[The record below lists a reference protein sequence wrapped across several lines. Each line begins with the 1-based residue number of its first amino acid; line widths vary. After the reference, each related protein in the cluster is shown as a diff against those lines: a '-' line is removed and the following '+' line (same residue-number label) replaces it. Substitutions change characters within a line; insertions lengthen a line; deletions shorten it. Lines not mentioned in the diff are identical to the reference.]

1 MKNFIKELRRRK
13 VFRVSGV
20 YAGVTF
26 ILLQLVNII
35 FPLLMLPTWTQTFV
49 LTLLV
54 IGFPIAVGLA
64 WAFDITD
71 DGIVRTKGKAETS
84 TTTRPFISNTAL
96 GIVVSLAMLVA
107 AWSWFMGD
115 DKSPE
120 IRSIAVL
127 PLVNLMNDPDQ
138 DYFVDGMHEA
148 LTAELSKISA
158 LRVIGRT
165 STMSY
170 KTNPKPIPEI
180 AAELDVDAVVEGSVL
195 LVGGEVRITAQLVA
209 ARPERHL
216 WAEDYVRDMEKV
228 LVLHK
233 EVAQAIAKEIRITL
247 TPKEEA
253 LLASASPVE
262 PEAYKAYLKGRHF
275 LHRFT
280 KESLDQALDYFHQ
293 ALNIDP
299 NFAPAYAGIAST
311 YFSLADMYLPPSEA
325 YPKAKEAAEMA
336 IQLDEKLAEAHL
348 ALAAVR
354 LSWEWNWDESRREL
368 DRALA
373 LNPNHAETYMHLIF
387 YWWAMNDPAEA
398 VRSGQKAQ
406 ELDPLSAQYSLFLE
420 WSFLYN
426 DQYDEAIAQHET
438 TQELSPGLVYGDSPL
453 GISLTEKGL
462 YDEALLAFEDVER
475 VLGHSSPGK
484 GIMLARMGRKEGAL
498 KIAREL
504 EAIFGET
511 YIIPEWIAAVY
522 AAGGDKE
529 RAYKWLERGLEE
541 RSSGVIILRFFPE
554 LNTLYEE
561 QRFKEILKRMGL
573 E

>member
-96 GIVVSLAMLVA
+96 GIVVSLAILVA
-107 AWSWFMGD
+107 AWSWFLGD

-209 ARPERHL
+209 APYWKRIWLTGSL
-216 WAEDYVRDMEKV
+216 WR
-228 LVLHK
+228 
-233 EVAQAIAKEIRITL
+233 T
-247 TPKEEA
+247 
-253 LLASASPVE
+253 
-262 PEAYKAYLKGRHF
+262 
-275 LHRFT
+275 
-280 KESLDQALDYFHQ
+280 
-293 ALNIDP
+293 
-299 NFAPAYAGIAST
+299 
-311 YFSLADMYLPPSEA
+311 
-325 YPKAKEAAEMA
+325 
-336 IQLDEKLAEAHL
+336 
-348 ALAAVR
+348 
-354 LSWEWNWDESRREL
+354 
-368 DRALA
+368 
-373 LNPNHAETYMHLIF
+373 
-387 YWWAMNDPAEA
+387 
-398 VRSGQKAQ
+398 
-406 ELDPLSAQYSLFLE
+406 
-420 WSFLYN
+420 
-426 DQYDEAIAQHET
+426 
-438 TQELSPGLVYGDSPL
+438 
-453 GISLTEKGL
+453 
-462 YDEALLAFEDVER
+462 
-475 VLGHSSPGK
+475 
-484 GIMLARMGRKEGAL
+484 
-498 KIAREL
+498 
-504 EAIFGET
+504 
-511 YIIPEWIAAVY
+511 
-522 AAGGDKE
+522 
-529 RAYKWLERGLEE
+529 
-541 RSSGVIILRFFPE
+541 
-554 LNTLYEE
+554 
-561 QRFKEILKRMGL
+561 
-573 E
+573 